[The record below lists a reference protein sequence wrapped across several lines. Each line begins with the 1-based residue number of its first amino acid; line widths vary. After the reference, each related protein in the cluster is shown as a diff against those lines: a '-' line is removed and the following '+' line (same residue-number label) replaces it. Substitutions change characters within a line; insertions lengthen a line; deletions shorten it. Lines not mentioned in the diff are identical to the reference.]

1 MDISE
6 LLDLASAYWKSATLT
21 AAVELDLFR
30 HVRDPAAPA
39 SAAEIATALEA
50 SPKYTTALLDALA
63 GIGILTKSAK
73 AENEIYSIP
82 DSLRPYLDPESPD
95 SMLGALRFNAAMV
108 PLWGKLAD
116 CTRAGTPAIPPNA
129 QLGSDPQR
137 VAWFVHGMHSRA
149 RALAPGILPHIDLA
163 GRTRLL
169 DVAAGPG
176 TFSAM
181 MIEQQPD
188 IHLTVFDLPAVSA
201 VSQQIHG
208 EGPVADRMTFVQ
220 GDYHSDPL
228 PSGPFDAVLYC
239 GAVHQE
245 DETHTREVLSKIH
258 SVLEPGGRL
267 FLVDLMLEADRT
279 TPVFSALFE
288 INMMLTNSMSHVH
301 TVEGA
306 MALVDGAGFGGV
318 AAKDM
323 TGTPYTLVTGVK

>member
-1 MDISE
+1 MDVSE
-6 LLDLASAYWKSATLT
+6 LLDIASAYWKSAALT

-30 HVRDPAAPA
+30 HVRAAA
-39 SAAEIATALEA
+39 IATALEA

-63 GIGILTKSAK
+63 GIGLLEKSTEQRDEA
-73 AENEIYSIP
+73 AYSIP

-116 CTRAGTPAIPPNA
+116 CTKAGAPAIPPNA

-149 RALAPGILPHIDLA
+149 RALAPGILPHIDLS
-163 GRTRLL
+163 GRRTLL

-181 MIEQQPD
+181 MIEQNPD

-201 VSQQIHG
+201 VSEQLHG
-208 EGPVADRMTFVQ
+208 QGPVADRMTFAQ
-220 GDYHSDPL
+220 GDYHTDPL
-228 PSGPFDAVLYC
+228 PEGPFDAVLYC

-245 DETHTREVLSKIH
+245 DESHTREVLAKIH
-258 SVLEPGGRL
+258 GVLEPGGRL

-288 INMMLTNSMSHVH
+288 LNMMLTNSMSHVH
-301 TVEGA
+301 TVDGA
-306 MALVDGAGFGGV
+306 MGLVDEAGFTKV
-318 AAKDM
+318 EARDM